1 MDNRDACPGC
11 GASFAASDGPTH
23 RYLGASAGCW
33 AVFGEILAREYSD
46 ARYFAVHH
54 LTVDAYCAQHPGD
67 SSRRAVQSAGVHL
80 IALYMAIEL
89 GRDAA
94 ELAKARGQAVKTG
107 AFVHLAPPSQYAMTV
122 IDVRAADSPEMH
134 GRLVRAWAEEVWQRW
149 QPHHTTIRAW
159 ANNLPRGGSPSN
171 TAAGSAS

>member
-1 MDNRDACPGC
+1 MDDRDACPGC
-11 GASFAASDGPTH
+11 GARFATSDGPTH

-33 AVFGEILAREYSD
+33 AMFGEILAREYSD
-46 ARYFAVHH
+46 ARYFSVHH

-89 GRDAA
+89 GRDAG
-94 ELAKARGQAVKTG
+94 ELSRVRGQAVKAG
-107 AFVHLAPPSQYAMTV
+107 AFVHLTPPSHYAMTV
-122 IDVRAADSPEMH
+122 IDVWAADSPELH
-134 GRLVRAWAEEVWQRW
+134 ARLVHKWAEDVWRHW

-159 ANNLPRGGSPSN
+159 ANGLPRGGSTSN
-171 TAAGSAS
+171 TGAG